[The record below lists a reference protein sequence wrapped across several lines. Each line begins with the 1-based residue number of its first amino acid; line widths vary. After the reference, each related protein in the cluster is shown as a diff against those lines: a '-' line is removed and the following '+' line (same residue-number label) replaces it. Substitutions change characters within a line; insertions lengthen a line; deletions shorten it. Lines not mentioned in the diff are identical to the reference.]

1 MSLGRQIS
9 RLLRWNRPLYL
20 SAVTCSSMGYYVVR
34 SQRGFSSNEKLV
46 DVTVNEETGIST
58 VTMQRLPV
66 NSLNLELL
74 QELSTTFDTLE
85 KENSRGMILT
95 SAASTVFSAGLDILE
110 MYKPKPDRVL
120 AFWTALQDT
129 WLKLFGSS
137 YPTVAAINGHSPAG
151 GCLLALSCEYRI
163 MVGPKYTIG
172 LNETQLGIVAPKWFQ
187 DSMRNVIS
195 NRQTELA
202 LTTGR
207 LFTTDE
213 ALKVGLIDEV
223 ATDKADA
230 VAKAEKFLVGM
241 SKISAAARKLAK
253 LSSRQEALQWLIA
266 NRQADLKGFVTF
278 VNQPAVQKGLD
289 LYLESLKKKK

>member
-1 MSLGRQIS
+1 MPMGRQFS
-9 RLLRWNRPLYL
+9 RLLWWNRQSYL
-20 SAVTCSSMGYYVVR
+20 SAVTCGSTGRYVAR
-34 SQRGFSSNEKLV
+34 SQRDFSSNEKLV
-46 DVTVNEETGIST
+46 DVTVNGETGIST

-66 NSLNLELL
+66 NSMNLELL
-74 QELSTTFDTLE
+74 QELSGILDTLE
-85 KENSRGMILT
+85 KDKSRGMILT

-110 MYKPKPDRVL
+110 MYKPKPERVT
-120 AFWTALQDT
+120 AFWTSLQDM

-151 GCLLALSCEYRI
+151 GCLLALSCEYRV

-195 NRQTELA
+195 NRHTELA

-213 ALKVGLIDEV
+213 ALKIGLIDEV

-230 VAKAEKFLVGM
+230 VAKAEKFLVGI
-241 SKISAAARKLAK
+241 SKISATARKLSK
-253 LSSRQEALQWLIA
+253 LRGRQEALDWLTA
-266 NRQADLKGFVTF
+266 NRQADLKQFVGFVSL
-278 VNQPAVQKGLD
+278 PAVQEGLD
-289 LYLESLKKKK
+289 LYLKSLKKKQ

>member
-1 MSLGRQIS
+1 MGR
-9 RLLRWNRPLYL
+9 
-20 SAVTCSSMGYYVVR
+20 YVAR
-34 SQRGFSSNEKLV
+34 SQRDFSSDEKLV
-46 DVTVNEETGIST
+46 DVTVNGETGIST

-66 NSLNLELL
+66 NCLNLELL
-74 QELSTTFDTLE
+74 QELSRVFDTLE
-85 KENSRGMILT
+85 KDNSRGMILT

-110 MYKPKPDRVL
+110 MYKPKPERFT
-120 AFWTALQDT
+120 AFWTTLQDT

-151 GCLLALSCEYRI
+151 GCLLALSCEYRV
-163 MVGPKYTIG
+163 MVGPKYG

-195 NRQTELA
+195 NRHAELA

-213 ALKVGLIDEV
+213 ALKIGLIDEV

-230 VAKAEKFLVGM
+230 VAKAEKFLVGI
-241 SKISAAARKLAK
+241 SKISATARKLSK
-253 LSSRQEALQWLIA
+253 LGGRQEALDWLTA
-266 NRQADLKGFVTF
+266 NRQADLKQFVGS
-278 VNQPAVQKGLD
+278 VNLPAAQEGLE
-289 LYLESLKKKK
+289 LYLKSLKKKQ

>member
-1 MSLGRQIS
+1 
-9 RLLRWNRPLYL
+9 
-20 SAVTCSSMGYYVVR
+20 MGVYVAR
-34 SQRGFSSNEKLV
+34 SQRDFSSNEKLV
-46 DVTVNEETGIST
+46 DVAVNEETGIST

-66 NSLNLELL
+66 NSLSLELL
-74 QELSTTFDTLE
+74 QELSTIFDSLE
-85 KENSRGMILT
+85 KDKSRGMILT

-110 MYKPKPDRVL
+110 MYKPNPERVT
-120 AFWTALQDT
+120 AFWTTLQDT

-151 GCLLALSCEYRI
+151 GCLLALSCEYRV

-172 LNETQLGIVAPKWFQ
+172 LNETQLGLVAPKWFQ

-202 LTTGR
+202 LTTGHM
-207 LFTTDE
+207 FTTDE
-213 ALKVGLIDEV
+213 ALKIGLIDEV

-241 SKISAAARKLAK
+241 SKIPATARKFSK
-253 LSSRQEALQWLIA
+253 LGSRREALEWLTA
-266 NRQADLKGFVTF
+266 NRQADLKQFIGLL
-278 VNQPAVQKGLD
+278 NQPAVQKTLD
-289 LYLESLKKKK
+289 LYLMSLKQKR